1 MTADLESGYKLD
13 FADGKKLIFEGKS
26 KLDKNK
32 TYKLDL
38 DLYAEVE
45 TDADKRKE
53 ALNGKDLSL
62 VLTKKGALNSWC
74 IRLVLIICLLGRTV
88 LGEEYWP
95 RLSKDKKVAFIKTD
109 FSKVSTE
116 DPNLVSS

>member
-1 MTADLESGYKLD
+1 MNLAKSWSHAVLFVTLVIRKSLQASACCTERWKRNATADLESGYSLEFPD
-13 FADGKKLIFEGKS
+13 AKKLVFEGMS

-53 ALNGKDLSL
+53 SLNGKELSL
-62 VLTKKGALNSWC
+62 VLTKKGAM
-74 IRLVLIICLLGRTV
+74 
-88 LGEEYWP
+88 Y
-95 RLSKDKKVAFIKTD
+95 DA
-109 FSKVSTE
+109 
-116 DPNLVSS
+116 SSD